1 MSLLTAM
8 ASVCT
13 IATLFLALLSK
24 AFNSVS
30 YNAGQRRLSEEI
42 DSLHKAE
49 ESLREPQSSFTNESI
64 HWASQKQIRENL
76 IRYIALKEYPKS
88 QLLTPIAV
96 AILSFTVTFC
106 FSTLIGL
113 SLVEVE
119 NFTFKLEYL
128 VWAIECGFAWGVTC
142 FCLAAIGE
150 RQMCLEDYAE
160 QLRNGSFPLV
170 PRQPQDG
177 GRFYGKNSWYRYRI
191 SWVGGSILYTIVFI
205 CIFLAAASSSSKEFD
220 WCHLLGLVAFLVAFL
235 AILWLVS
242 GAVMAFIK
250 WLFEKDSSPKDAPP
264 PKTADN
270 QETTDSENTKKD
282 NQSPGE

>member
-13 IATLFLALLSK
+13 IATLFLTLLSK

-30 YNAGQRRLSEEI
+30 YNAGRRRLSEEI

-88 QLLTPIAV
+88 WLLIPIAV
-96 AILSFTVTFC
+96 ATLSFIATVC
-106 FSTLIGL
+106 FTALIGQ
-113 SLVEVE
+113 SLIELE
-119 NFTFKLEYL
+119 FFTYKLEYL
-128 VWAIECGFAWGVTC
+128 VWTIDCALAWGVTC

-177 GRFYGKNSWYRYRI
+177 GQFCSKNSWYRYRI
-191 SWVGGSILYTIVFI
+191 SWVGGSILYTIVFF
-205 CIFLAAASSSSKEFD
+205 CIFLVAASSSSKEFD
-220 WCHLLGLVAFLVAFL
+220 WCHWLGLVAFLALWFL
-235 AILWLVS
+235 WS
-242 GAVMAFIK
+242 GAVMAFVK
-250 WLFEKDSSPKDAPP
+250 WLFEKDSIP
-264 PKTADN
+264 
-270 QETTDSENTKKD
+270 
-282 NQSPGE
+282 